1 MVLAD
6 PQTRV
11 CLWTLEVRV
20 CACTSDHPSL
30 PADEEKGICV
40 RFCVCVSVSAS
51 LRVSVRVCLRDT
63 RSVTLLTEPEVGKV
77 ADASLSLARDPRCPG
92 TRRGSSSPQGPYWS
106 VLACAVLQQPGMG
119 VPGQSGC
126 KRGPHS

>member
-11 CLWTLEVRV
+11 CVWTLEVHV

-40 RFCVCVSVSAS
+40 CFCVCVSVPAS
-51 LRVSVRVCLRDT
+51 LCVSVRACLRDT
-63 RSVTLLTEPEVGKV
+63 CSVTLLIERAEGKV
-77 ADASLSLARDPRCPG
+77 ADASLSLGRDPRCPG
-92 TRRGSSSPQGPYWS
+92 TRLRSSSPQGPYWS

-119 VPGQSGC
+119 VLGQSGC
-126 KRGPHS
+126 KRWPHS